1 MNMSQ
6 RSNENASNMRKIYQF
21 KVPRD
26 AAGEYSAGTRAIS
39 ETSTVDQGGN
49 ESRRPT
55 PSNVSSTGPSRL
67 LCRGS
72 GSLPKRRHLLPDG
85 SGTARLIAFVIYQLR
100 TITAPAIGLLCAATF
115 SNTLSLSFL
124 VNCYMECQCTG

>member
-1 MNMSQ
+1 MCGNTNLKS
-6 RSNENASNMRKIYQF
+6 RAIPNNTVGENFA
-21 KVPRD
+21 PHT
-26 AAGEYSAGTRAIS
+26 AGPRAIS

-55 PSNVSSTGPSRL
+55 PSNASSTGPSRL
-67 LCRGS
+67 PCRDS

-115 SNTLSLSFL
+115 SNTSSLLFL
-124 VNCYMECQCTG
+124 VICYTYEVSVFRV